1 MKERYDLVVV
11 GGGLAGV
18 CGALSAR
25 RLGLSVAIVQ
35 DRPVFGGNASSEI
48 RVPIGGAG
56 SFNAWARETGII
68 AELFLEER
76 RRNFQYHNSSLTNS
90 VLDLV
95 LYDAL
100 RDAGVDMFLNTSCR
114 KGIMKSKD
122 LIEAVYCV
130 QLGSEKELIIKGDY
144 FLDASGDGV
153 LAFSVGAEFRM
164 GREGREEF
172 GEELAPDEPDNGI
185 MGNSLMFLVRDCGK
199 PVPFEPPSWAIK
211 YPEDDITL
219 KLRPHNYM
227 PGYWWIEIGYPFDT
241 IYDNEEIKHNLLAHL
256 LGVWDHLKN
265 QGNHGFEN
273 FSLEW
278 IGMVPGK
285 RESRRFMGDYI
296 LKEQD
301 LKTRKRFPDAVAYG
315 GWFIDLHTPGGI
327 LAKGE
332 YPEPCTSG
340 KIEEWE
346 RRFVYVYQIPFR
358 CLYSK
363 NIRNLFLA
371 GRNISVTHIA
381 LGSTRLMGTCALL
394 GQAVGTAT
402 YICKKYGI
410 YPRQVFPEHIKEL
423 QQQLLKDG
431 CFIPGVKNEY
441 EDDLM
446 RNAKITASSSA
457 PLLFGRW
464 DSETRLDNPVGQK
477 LPLEGFIE
485 KIILNI
491 RSERATKLSFHLRP
505 SYDLWDFTAEEDLLN
520 GEIAVEA
527 GEQEVEIEVN
537 REFSRGIYWFYLE
550 PNEAIFLRET
560 SESLLGLV
568 EIYRMGK
575 LWRFKLGKNL
585 FFKTVP
591 LLFPFKPENIAS
603 GVSRPES
610 WTNVWIS
617 DWREGFPQSM
627 EVDLGEEKEFN
638 LLQFIFDASIDKE
651 YSQLPPFYVPPNLPS
666 DFDIYT
672 LQNGD
677 WRKLREIRDNKRYFL
692 RVPLPLT
699 RARGL
704 RIDFHSVNGGKSV
717 YIYEMRLYKE
727 ILPSKEDM

>member
-1 MKERYDLVVV
+1 MKDRYDFVVV

-18 CGALSAR
+18 CGALAGR
-25 RLGLSVAIVQ
+25 RLGLSVAIIQ

-56 SFNAWARETGII
+56 NFNAWARETGII

-76 RRNFQYHNSSLTNS
+76 RRNFQYHNSSLANS
-90 VLDLV
+90 LLDLV

-100 RDAGVDMFLNTSCR
+100 REAGVDMFLNTSCR
-114 KGIMKSKD
+114 KGIMKSKE
-122 LIEAVYCV
+122 LIDAVYCV

-164 GREGREEF
+164 GREGKKEF
-172 GEELAPDEPDNGI
+172 CEELAPDEPDEGI

-199 PVPFEPPSWAIK
+199 SVPFEPPSWAIE
-211 YPEDDITL
+211 YPEDDIAL
-219 KLRPHNYM
+219 KLRPHGYM

-241 IYDNEEIKHNLLAHL
+241 IYDSEEIKHNLLAHL

-265 QGNHGFEN
+265 KGNHGFEN

-301 LKTRKRFPDAVAYG
+301 LRRRQGFPDAIAYG

-327 LAKGE
+327 LAKEE

-340 KIEEWE
+340 KVEEWE
-346 RRFVYVYQIPFR
+346 RRFVYIYQIPFR

-394 GQAVGTAT
+394 GQAVGTAA
-402 YICKKYGI
+402 YICKKYRV
-410 YPRQVFPEHIKEL
+410 YPRDIFPQHIKEL

-431 CFIPGVKNEY
+431 CFIPGIKNED
-441 EDDLM
+441 ESDLM
-446 RNAKITASSSA
+446 RNAKLTASSSA
-457 PLLFGRW
+457 PLLFEKW
-464 DSETRLDNPVGQK
+464 DSETRLENPLGQK
-477 LPLEGFIE
+477 LPLEGRVE
-485 KIILNI
+485 KIILHIWAETN
-491 RSERATKLSFHLRP
+491 TQLTFHLRP
-505 SYDLWDFTAEEDLLN
+505 SYDLWDFTAEEDLISEKIYLK
-520 GEIAVEA
+520 A
-527 GEQEVEIEVN
+527 GEQEVEIEIN
-537 REFSRGIYWFYLE
+537 REFPRGIYWFYLE
-550 PNEAIFLRET
+550 PNPAVLLRET
-560 SESLLGLV
+560 SETLPGLS
-568 EIYRMGK
+568 EIYRMGN
-575 LWRFKLGKNL
+575 LWRFRLGKNL
-585 FFKTVP
+585 FFKTFP
-591 LLFPFKPENIAS
+591 LLFPFSADNIVS

-617 DWREGFPQSM
+617 DFREGFPQYL

-638 LLQFIFDASIDKE
+638 SIQFLFDASIDKE
-651 YSQLPPFYVPPNLPS
+651 YHQLPPFYIPPNIAS
-666 DFDIYT
+666 HFEIYA
-672 LQNGD
+672 LENGI
-677 WRKLREIRDNKRYFL
+677 WRKLREVKDNKRYFL
-692 RVPLPLT
+692 RVNLPLT
-699 RARGL
+699 KANKL
-704 RIDFHSVNGGKSV
+704 KIDFYSTNGGKNI
-717 YIYEMRLYKE
+717 YLYEMRLYKE
-727 ILPSKEDM
+727 TLS